1 MPDPPC
7 ADGAPREPD
16 ASGKV
21 ARNGAADSQAMMPPM
36 IAGPRDRRGDR
47 KAFASSRAKDA
58 RDRASGAACAFWAA
72 TFAARSGFRFK
83 VALAIGAGGNFG
95 RPLITVD
102 RRDTSEVSGGGVLGD
117 SKDLG
122 GVRWGV
128 LEVSGVGSFWRRGHL
143 LRASPR
149 RLSYRRAG
157 PLVPQS
163 SPASWLANR
172 PCHPCHSCHLCD

>member
-1 MPDPPC
+1 M
-7 ADGAPREPD
+7 APLGNPMLV
-16 ASGKV
+16 AKWHGM
-21 ARNGAADSQAMMPPM
+21 ARNGTADSQAMMPAM

-102 RRDTSEVSGGGVLGD
+102 RGDTSEVSGGGVLGD
-117 SKDLG
+117 LQ
-122 GVRWGV
+122 RPWRCP
-128 LEVSGVGSFWRRGHL
+128 VGCL
-143 LRASPR
+143 
-149 RLSYRRAG
+149 
-157 PLVPQS
+157 
-163 SPASWLANR
+163 
-172 PCHPCHSCHLCD
+172 